1 MSLYLKRTTI
11 LKKEVTRPPQIMWGL
26 YCVPPPSVH
35 QHQTL
40 VLYLS
45 TKLNCFSVQVGGMTI
60 SSKTPGK
67 KINPGRKAKIGV
79 QRVITIQQINRYYNS
94 FIHPLYFP
102 VISEGL
108 FILLYRCQASDR
120 GNLSTSDGTKKSGV
134 DPPPSPTTPAS
145 YRQLFCSIKTSLSL
159 W

>member
-1 MSLYLKRTTI
+1 
-11 LKKEVTRPPQIMWGL
+11 
-26 YCVPPPSVH
+26 
-35 QHQTL
+35 
-40 VLYLS
+40 
-45 TKLNCFSVQVGGMTI
+45 MTI

-67 KINPGRKAKIGV
+67 KNQSWKESKNWGLAGNHHPADKSLSGALV
-79 QRVITIQQINRYYNS
+79 MLWEVYNS

-134 DPPPSPTTPAS
+134 NLSDEELTLKNVSLLTLYGGQFTFSTQLITLNYPVILSHWRSTTV
-145 YRQLFCSIKTSLSL
+145 SLETYPLYSL
-159 W
+159 IFSLDIFFAVPGRVK